1 MPSASSRPRD
11 GVTANRALWGNAHY
25 RKLLGARTISN
36 IGNGIMPIALAFGV
50 LDLPGAT
57 PTSLSI
63 VLAAQAVPL
72 VIMLPVGGVVA
83 DRLGRARVIAVT
95 DIVLSAFVFTTAAL
109 FITGSA
115 TIPLLAGLSFVMGIL
130 NGLWWPAMSGLVPDV
145 MGDDEQ
151 LQSANAYISVA
162 SNGGLIAGNAIGGL
176 LVAAFGSGIA
186 IAIDATTFLVAGLL
200 VLTFRSVSTAHD
212 SGESMLGDLVH
223 GWRVFT
229 SFTWVWVVTLSFSFI
244 VMVLRGAEEVM
255 GPVLALQEYGGPA
268 GWALVLACMSAGL
281 LVGAVTGSRIRVQR
295 PIMFGMLI
303 SLALPAWLV
312 CLAFALPL
320 PVVAVGAFAWG
331 IAIELFMV
339 LWFTALQTHVPR
351 ESLSRVSAYDA
362 MGSLMFGPIGL
373 ALAGPLIA
381 AIGLQ
386 AGFLIAAGI
395 AVVAILASLLSSS
408 VRGLRSSSSPR
419 PEPAA

>member
-1 MPSASSRPRD
+1 VS
-11 GVTANRALWGNAHY
+11 VNRALWGNSNY
-25 RKLLGARTISN
+25 RRLFAARTISN

-72 VIMLPVGGVVA
+72 VIMLPIGGVVA

-95 DIVLSAFVFTTAAL
+95 DVVLSAFVFTAAAL
-109 FITGSA
+109 FATGNA
-115 TIPLLAGLSFVMGIL
+115 TVPLLAGLSFIMGML

-145 MGDDEQ
+145 MGDDEN
-151 LQSANAYISVA
+151 LQPANAYISVA
-162 SNGGLIAGNAIGGL
+162 SNGGLIAGNALGGL

-186 IAIDATTFLVAGLL
+186 IAIDAMTFLVAGLL
-200 VLTFRSVSTAHD
+200 VFTFRQVSKPHD

-223 GWRVFT
+223 GWRVFVT
-229 SFTWVWVVTLSFSFI
+229 FKWVWVITLSFSFI

-255 GPVLALQEYGGPA
+255 GPVLALERYGGAA
-268 GWALVLACMSAGL
+268 GWAFVLACMSVGL
-281 LVGAVTGSRIRVQR
+281 LVGAVLGSRIHVRR
-295 PIMFGMLI
+295 PLLFGMLI
-303 SLALPAWLV
+303 SLTLPAWLV

-320 PVVAVGAFAWG
+320 PVVAAGAFAWG
-331 IAIELFMV
+331 LAIELFMIF
-339 LWFTALQTHVPR
+339 WMTALQTHVPR
-351 ESLSRVSAYDA
+351 ESLSRVMAYDA

-373 ALAGPLIA
+373 ALAGPLVA
-381 AIGLQ
+381 VAGLQ
-386 AGFLIAAGI
+386 AGFLIAAGV

-408 VRGLRSSSSPR
+408 VRNLRS
-419 PEPAA
+419 EPTREPQAAD